1 MVHIEERKRRNKKYF
16 YFVKR
21 FSLME
26 KNKVFKKLISHNV
39 SLPKEKYVLDN
50 IDEIS
55 KKELEFK
62 KQFLQKLKPL
72 FPYKEK
78 DLIETELNS
87 IKINNLI
94 EAKNCKEFIH
104 TEFIKEFIFNSNNIE
119 GSKIPPERVREII
132 DKGETH
138 YKEKN
143 EVKEVE
149 NSIKAFLYLKN
160 SFKFNINSIKRLYYL
175 LTKDLVREGNQPY
188 PKGFKKEPNVVG
200 NSTTTSP
207 ELVEKELKSLLE
219 WYKKNKKK
227 IHPLIL
233 AYDFHLRYEQIH
245 PFLDGNGRTGR
256 LIMNKI
262 LMSEGYFPIII
273 YKENKLA
280 YFNALEKSEKKT
292 KYYQFMLSQTK
303 KTYEYVL
310 KTISKY

>member
-1 MVHIEERKRRNKKYF
+1 MVHIEERKKGNKKYF

-21 FSLME
+21 FSFMG
-26 KNKVFKKLISHNV
+26 KIKIFKKLISHNFPV
-39 SLPKEKYVLDN
+39 SKEKYILDN

-55 KKELEFK
+55 EKELEFK
-62 KQFLQKLKPL
+62 KLFLQKIKNL

-78 DLIETELNS
+78 ELVETELKS

-94 EAKNCKEFIH
+94 ESKNCKEFIH

-132 DKGETH
+132 DKSETK

-149 NSIKAFLYLKN
+149 NSLKAFIYLKE
-160 SFKFNINSIKRLYYL
+160 SFKFNISSIKRLYYI
-175 LTKDLVREGNQPY
+175 LTKNLVREGNQLY
-188 PKGFKKEPNVVG
+188 PKGFKKEPNIVG

-207 ELVEKELKSLLE
+207 ELVEKELKDLLN
-219 WYKKNKKK
+219 WYKKNKKN
-227 IHPLIL
+227 IHPLSL
-233 AYDFHLRYEQIH
+233 AYEFHMRYEKIH

-303 KTYEYVL
+303 KTYDYLL